1 MAITNPTGILPLET
15 MEIRNDS
22 FLSSGAGTLFTSTT
36 LTCREMDVKD
46 DLELENQALT
56 ALTMNNLVPLSNT
69 GGANNLANRHHSSAQ
84 GANNAAGQ
92 GTLFYAKKSG
102 I

>member
-1 MAITNPTGILPLET
+1 M
-15 MEIRNDS
+15 
-22 FLSSGAGTLFTSTT
+22 
-36 LTCREMDVKD
+36 KD

-92 GTLFYAKKSG
+92 GTLFYANHICIKSWHSDLLKKYQNNEALIIFELKCPFPNG
-102 I
+102 IFYGLVS

>member
-1 MAITNPTGILPLET
+1 M
-15 MEIRNDS
+15 
-22 FLSSGAGTLFTSTT
+22 
-36 LTCREMDVKD
+36 KD

-92 GTLFYAKKSG
+92 GTLFYANHICIKS
-102 I
+102 

>member
-1 MAITNPTGILPLET
+1 
-15 MEIRNDS
+15 
-22 FLSSGAGTLFTSTT
+22 
-36 LTCREMDVKD
+36 MDVKD

-92 GTLFYAKKSG
+92 GTLFYANHICIKSWHSDLN
-102 I
+102 IRTIKPRLACLLTQRDLY

>member
-1 MAITNPTGILPLET
+1 M
-15 MEIRNDS
+15 
-22 FLSSGAGTLFTSTT
+22 
-36 LTCREMDVKD
+36 KD

-92 GTLFYAKKSG
+92 GTLFYANHICIKSWHSDDLFKKSEPILKILKPIG
-102 I
+102 GWSTLYSNLAFD